1 MRSHGVVRGG
11 IIRLLV
17 IISPV
22 IRRVAIEAVWT
33 RAVDARIDPK
43 CERRDYLK
51 CMEGR
56 WRRDGAITVLLA
68 HSGIGPCELA
78 DKLRD
83 APAPYTVVYD
93 DTQIDTYSRGEP
105 ELVRVRAPRRVERRR
120 RGLAAPGVAAPR
132 EPRADD
138 LGPEVVHERRPR
150 QRVALAQAPQAPAVR
165 RPNKGDQQ
173 LVPAPLR
180 HGVDAKAEHREQR
193 D

>member
-17 IISPV
+17 IIPPV

-83 APAPYTVVYD
+83 APAPYTVVYA
-93 DTQIDTYSRGEP
+93 GENWGAFSSQ
-105 ELVRVRAPRRVERRR
+105 VVNRTAKWGYWTTR
-120 RGLAAPGVAAPR
+120 RGCGY
-132 EPRADD
+132 
-138 LGPEVVHERRPR
+138 
-150 QRVALAQAPQAPAVR
+150 
-165 RPNKGDQQ
+165 
-173 LVPAPLR
+173 
-180 HGVDAKAEHREQR
+180 
-193 D
+193 

>member
-1 MRSHGVVRGG
+1 MRTTRD
-11 IIRLLV
+11 LLDW
-17 IISPV
+17 PAEGH
-22 IRRVAIEAVWT
+22 RPWWT

-138 LGPEVVHERRPR
+138 LCGNQSVCRVHP
-150 QRVALAQAPQAPAVR
+150 VAL
-165 RPNKGDQQ
+165 
-173 LVPAPLR
+173 
-180 HGVDAKAEHREQR
+180 H
-193 D
+193 